1 MMILILWFMDFHAV
15 TVLGLGYE
23 ILFKSTLGRC
33 AELLLSCSSLP
44 SWLHCNKDKSKTHV
58 SLHL

>member
-44 SWLHCNKDKSKTHV
+44 SWALAA
-58 SLHL
+58 LQ

>member
-1 MMILILWFMDFHAV
+1 MLILTLWLMAFHAA

-44 SWLHCNKDKSKTHV
+44 SWALAA
-58 SLHL
+58 LQ